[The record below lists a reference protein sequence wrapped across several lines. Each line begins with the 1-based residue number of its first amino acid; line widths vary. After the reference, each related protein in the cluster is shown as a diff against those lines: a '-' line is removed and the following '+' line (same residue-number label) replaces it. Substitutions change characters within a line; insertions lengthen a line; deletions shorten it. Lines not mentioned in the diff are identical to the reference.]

1 MSSTIENVSEG
12 ATWDFYWYELTNAKA
27 KLLEVQQS
35 VDKVL
40 KTLEARQ
47 KEQDDYVFYLR
58 SKLDRLQ
65 VDINTLRKE

>member
-1 MSSTIENVSEG
+1 MTSTIEKVSEG
-12 ATWDFYWYELTNAKA
+12 VTWDFYWYELTNAKA

-47 KEQDDYVFYLR
+47 KEHDDYVFYLR

-65 VDINTLRKE
+65 VEINTLRKE

>member
-1 MSSTIENVSEG
+1 MTGAIESISEG
-12 ATWDFYWYELTNAKA
+12 VTPEFYWYELTNAKA
-27 KLLEVQQS
+27 KLQEVQQA

-65 VDINTLRKE
+65 VEVNALRKE